1 MSYQLAPNENN
12 FKFITNIPYGEQGT
26 TSNLSHMNLPVFFY
40 SEDYDAYPA
49 EWLLNENEINF
60 LRTLHIS
67 FEDSHK
73 IEQETVKQRL
83 CDKWFAYNALNHGII
98 YEPLAREKYE
108 NVLKFE
114 LRRNVCI
121 RETGLVIQPNLFWVG
136 ASPDGMVID
145 REVGIGLIEI
155 KCPKSKV
162 SLLPEVLLNDE
173 KFYMTWDNEN
183 PSLRRNHEYFTQI
196 QVAMGLSGA
205 LFCDFVVFTF
215 GGIIISRISFDEA
228 YFIDVMKKINM
239 FYRTH
244 MLPKILS
251 LSENNKTQNNN

>member
-1 MSYQLAPNENN
+1 
-12 FKFITNIPYGEQGT
+12 
-26 TSNLSHMNLPVFFY
+26 MNLPVFFY

-83 CDKWFAYNALNHGII
+83 CDKWFAYRKNRITSSKAHSVYMRKRQHESLVDRLLNPKPKSKQPKIVQDALNHGII

-155 KCPKSKV
+155 KCPKGR
-162 SLLPEVLLNDE
+162 
-173 KFYMTWDNEN
+173 FHCYQT
-183 PSLRRNHEYFTQI
+183 
-196 QVAMGLSGA
+196 
-205 LFCDFVVFTF
+205 FC
-215 GGIIISRISFDEA
+215 
-228 YFIDVMKKINM
+228 
-239 FYRTH
+239 
-244 MLPKILS
+244 
-251 LSENNKTQNNN
+251 